1 MPDCVVDA
9 TVVYKANGDLAGRR
23 PGNILDRRL
32 TVIQQIGS
40 GVRRLRYNQK
50 LLNEYE
56 QLVRE
61 RRNDIIDIFF
71 TVLSERA
78 VLVTRNKLS
87 PHCYAKAIQKCH
99 WPSHDQHLL
108 AAAID
113 GIDPS
118 IVVTE
123 RNHVKCANCI
133 RKHFAVRLEDLG

>member
-61 RRNDIIDIFF
+61 RRNDVIDIFF

-87 PHCYAKAIQKCH
+87 PHRYAKAIQKCH

-113 GIDPS
+113 GINPS